1 LNICGALL
9 SCAFVLVTCMELQS
23 QNTTM
28 PMPQI
33 VTSGVRP
40 SRMTQSGTFTIQGI
54 RLSVPMVQGD
64 TSMHPHIEDVTLRMV
79 KNTIHSTVASM
90 NAMRI
95 EIDRAVYMK
104 ETDSYSVMCYVANV
118 TTPLASGT
126 VRGSCTLELSA
137 VSVCNGHTSN
147 VARKVFVVN
156 VAN

>member
-1 LNICGALL
+1 
-9 SCAFVLVTCMELQS
+9 MELRS
-23 QNTTM
+23 QDTTL

-54 RLSVPMVQGD
+54 RLSVPAVHGD
-64 TSMHPHIEDVTLRMV
+64 TSMRPRIEDVTLRMV
-79 KNTIHSTVASM
+79 KNTVHSTIDSM

-95 EIDRAVYMK
+95 EIDRAVYFK
-104 ETDSYSVMCYVANV
+104 ESNTYSVKCYVANV
-118 TTPLASGT
+118 TSPLVSGT

-137 VSVCNGHTSN
+137 VSVCNGRTSG